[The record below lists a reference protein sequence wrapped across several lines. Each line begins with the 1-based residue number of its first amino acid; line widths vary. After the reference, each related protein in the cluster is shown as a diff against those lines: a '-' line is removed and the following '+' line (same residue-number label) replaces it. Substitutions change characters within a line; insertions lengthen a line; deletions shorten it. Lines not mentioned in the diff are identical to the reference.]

1 MHACSLRDAPS
12 WNNHGGVQEMSQEQL
27 EEMME
32 RQGQSQAQGGK
43 ELEISLEEQEG
54 SSVQDSNQQ

>member
-1 MHACSLRDAPS
+1 
-12 WNNHGGVQEMSQEQL
+12 MSQEQL

>member
-1 MHACSLRDAPS
+1 
-12 WNNHGGVQEMSQEQL
+12 MSQEQL

-43 ELEISLEEQEG
+43 QMEISLEEQKG
-54 SSVQDSNQQ
+54 SSAQDSDQQ